1 MSDLYA
7 VRTTGI
13 VCRVGCASRAPRP
26 ENVVWVADL
35 ADALASGFRP
45 CKRCR
50 PDDVHPQ
57 EAFRESVVDQAL
69 AHLRLGRGVADTA
82 ARLHVSE
89 RHLRRLVR
97 QQTGLSPRELVA

>member
-1 MSDLYA
+1 
-7 VRTTGI
+7 
-13 VCRVGCASRAPRP
+13 
-26 ENVVWVADL
+26 
-35 ADALASGFRP
+35 
-45 CKRCR
+45 
-50 PDDVHPQ
+50 VHPQ
-57 EAFRESVVDQAL
+57 EAFRQSVVDQAL